1 MLLKS
6 SSLPVKHTCLFPLL
20 RTWKLWNLDIS
31 VHPLILALDF
41 GASFQLKCGFHW
53 ALKPN
58 KMQIFIKEGFPPCLQ
73 SCSEWCVS
81 HFFFFYKGPLKAPG
95 APGKTPAPFVQMGT
109 EVAGLPR
116 RLYPE
121 EPSPG
126 RAVIYTCR
134 LVTGWKEGPLFH
146 FDQMLG
152 LKATHCCKLSW
163 IRGPRWNT
171 LPALLPRWRLGRGC
185 E

>member
-1 MLLKS
+1 
-6 SSLPVKHTCLFPLL
+6 
-20 RTWKLWNLDIS
+20 
-31 VHPLILALDF
+31 
-41 GASFQLKCGFHW
+41 
-53 ALKPN
+53 
-58 KMQIFIKEGFPPCLQ
+58 
-73 SCSEWCVS
+73 
-81 HFFFFYKGPLKAPG
+81 
-95 APGKTPAPFVQMGT
+95 MGT
-109 EVAGLPR
+109 EVARLPR
-116 RLYPE
+116 WLYAE
-121 EPSPG
+121 ESSPG

-185 E
+185 ESLPFWGLAETRRVLMRVRGRPPPSQSPGRRGCCDLILFTFPGDIPAINLPGCQPLMQWGCLMQTVIKHFLDLAKCTMHAWLLPFAGPVGTGF